1 MKNRYS
7 KNDFFWIIG
16 GGEMQIPVI
25 REVRD
30 LGLSVI
36 CSDLNINCVCAPLVD
51 LFFQIDV
58 FDIDGHLRKAREIS
72 KTLRIAGVLAAGIDA
87 PETMA
92 ELTRF
97 LGLQGV
103 APEIA
108 RLVQNKAAFRNR
120 LESLGFPVPRY
131 ADFGK
136 EQLKDIVALA
146 QRIGYP
152 LVLKNTDS
160 SGSRGTR
167 IFYRPNDE
175 ELRIAAAEAIRV
187 SRSGRGLIESFWEG
201 PEQTIET
208 IFDVNGHFYPC
219 FITDRLFD
227 KQRGYAL
234 ETALRHPT
242 VLSKDIQ
249 EAMYRMAYDVAR
261 AIGIR
266 IGAAKYDCILTPEGP
281 RIIEM
286 TVRLSGGFDCQ
297 YLVPAATGKNVIRAA
312 ILTALG
318 KPFPPELLEPK
329 YHRVAISRSL
339 WPQPGRIRSISGLE
353 EARQITGVEKIVMRK
368 SPGDIVEPY
377 TDCTKRV
384 CFIIVSA
391 DTQAE
396 VEDVLARVERT
407 LIIDVEVV

>member
-1 MKNRYS
+1 MKDIDY
-7 KNDFFWIIG
+7 FWVIG

-25 REVRD
+25 EEARH
-30 LGLSVI
+30 LGLKII
-36 CSDLNINCVCAPLVD
+36 CSDLNPNCACARLADIFLP
-51 LFFQIDV
+51 IDV
-58 FDIDGHLRKAREIS
+58 FDIDTHVLQAKEIS
-72 KTLRIAGVLAAGIDA
+72 KTLHIAGVLAAGIDA

-92 ELTRF
+92 CIAEA

-108 RLVQNKAAFRNR
+108 RLVHNKADFRRR
-120 LESLGFPVPRY
+120 LDALGFPVPRY
-131 ADFGK
+131 TDFGE
-136 EQLKDIVALA
+136 EQLSEVVALA

-167 IFYRPNDE
+167 IFYRPDDE
-175 ELRIAAAEAIRV
+175 ALRLAAVDAIRV
-187 SRSGRGLIESFWEG
+187 SHSKRALMESFWEG

-208 IFDVNGHFYPC
+208 LFDVNGNFHPC

-227 KQRGYAL
+227 KQEGYAI

-242 VLSKDIQ
+242 TLGKDLQ
-249 EAMYRMAYDVAR
+249 AEMYRMAYEVAQ
-261 AIGIR
+261 AIGIK
-266 IGAAKYDCILTPEGP
+266 IGAAKYDCILTSQGP

-312 ILTALG
+312 ILTAMG
-318 KPFPPELLEPK
+318 MPFPPELLQPK
-329 YHRVAISRSL
+329 FHRVAISRSL
-339 WPQPGRIRSISGLE
+339 WPKPGRIRAVRGLE
-353 EARQITGVEKIVMRK
+353 DARKIPGVEKIVMRK
-368 SPGDIVEPY
+368 SEGDLIEPY

-384 CFIIVSA
+384 CFVIAAA
-391 DTQAE
+391 DTQEA
-396 VEDVLARVERT
+396 VDDVFAQVERT
-407 LIIDVEVV
+407 ITFDVEVS